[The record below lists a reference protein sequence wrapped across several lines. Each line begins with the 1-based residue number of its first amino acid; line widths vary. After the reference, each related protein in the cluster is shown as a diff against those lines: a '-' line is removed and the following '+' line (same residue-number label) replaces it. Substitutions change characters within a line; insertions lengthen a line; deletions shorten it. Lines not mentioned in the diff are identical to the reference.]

1 MAVEL
6 QPNWSTLIIIH
17 YSPKVLLRF
26 QPSFTITR
34 AESYTKG
41 EPLAAHFFFET
52 SVVLGAEFEEVEG
65 LLDED
70 EMGVILSDESPPFGI
85 VVFPESLPFEGEDVW
100 FLMFGL
106 LVFFLDDILIDVS
119 ELCLFR

>member
-1 MAVEL
+1 M
-6 QPNWSTLIIIH
+6 IIH

-70 EMGVILSDESPPFGI
+70 EMGVILSGESPPFGI
-85 VVFPESLPFEGEDVW
+85 VVFPESLPFEDSGEDVW
-100 FLMFGL
+100 ILMFGL
-106 LVFFLDDILIDVS
+106 LVFLLDDILINVS